1 MSVSMKF
8 MQVESSIPEANKKSI
23 CQFMSYVHQ
32 SVNDMSKVY
41 AQNDKR
47 FNYTT
52 PKSFLELINLY
63 RKVLTNKNNELYGKI
78 DRLGNG
84 LEKLR
89 VTGSQV
95 DELKAQLALQEVELA
110 KKVSIHIKTSAP
122 LVLTNM
128 FKVTRRSNFRY
139 NFRTLL
145 KDHALIDQ
153 MCAQTYFQSFDI
165 APKGGWFDPWPTIS
179 RI

>member
-8 MQVESSIPEANKKSI
+8 LTMEESIPSEIRNSI

-41 AQNDKR
+41 AQNEKR

-63 RKVLTNKNNELYGKI
+63 RKILNSKNDEVVAMI
-78 DRLGNG
+78 IRLENG

-89 VTGSQV
+89 VTGVQV
-95 DELKAQLALQEVELA
+95 DALKAQLAIQEVELA
-110 KKVSIHIKTSAP
+110 KKNAEADHLIKVVGIETENVTQEKKSADEE
-122 LVLTNM
+122 
-128 FKVTRRSNFRY
+128 KV
-139 NFRTLL
+139 
-145 KDHALIDQ
+145 KVDQ
-153 MCAQTYFQSFDI
+153 AI
-165 APKGGWFDPWPTIS
+165 
-179 RI
+179 

>member
-1 MSVSMKF
+1 MKF

-110 KKVSIHIKTSAP
+110 KKVSIRRKYLRHIIREILTSNTRN
-122 LVLTNM
+122 LYFHEVLR
-128 FKVTRRSNFRY
+128 KS
-139 NFRTLL
+139 
-145 KDHALIDQ
+145 
-153 MCAQTYFQSFDI
+153 CGP
-165 APKGGWFDPWPTIS
+165 PKIIGTP
-179 RI
+179 

>member
-1 MSVSMKF
+1 MLLRFHEWPEEALMSVSMKF
-8 MQVESSIPEANKKSI
+8 MQVETSIPEANKKSI

-89 VTGSQV
+89 GTGSQV

-110 KKVSIHIKTSAP
+110 KKVSISIKPTAP
-122 LVLTNM
+122 VGQQVASLQNDKL
-128 FKVTRRSNFRY
+128 RP
-139 NFRTLL
+139 
-145 KDHALIDQ
+145 LIQ
-153 MCAQTYFQSFDI
+153 PF
-165 APKGGWFDPWPTIS
+165 PKC
-179 RI
+179 